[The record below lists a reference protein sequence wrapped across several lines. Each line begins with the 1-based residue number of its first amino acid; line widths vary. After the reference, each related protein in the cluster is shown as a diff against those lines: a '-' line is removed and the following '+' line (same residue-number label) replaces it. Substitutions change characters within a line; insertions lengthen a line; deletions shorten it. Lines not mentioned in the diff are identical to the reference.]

1 MPIDCS
7 FERSDILDWDIVSD
21 GANGTTGVVT
31 SGTVTVPTSENWLLS
46 RIISSIYYTYDAS
59 AAARTAIANIIVDS
73 NYVSTDVEYYAS
85 GTGSGSVIAGSEF
98 TLSNPLII
106 KGGTQFSTSM
116 SIGSA
121 GITGIISYWCYY
133 GYKIP

>member
-21 GANGTTGVVT
+21 GANSTGVVT
-31 SGTVTVPTSENWLLS
+31 SGTITVPTAENWLIS
-46 RIISSIYYTYDAS
+46 RIISFSYYTYDAS
-59 AAARTAIANIIVDS
+59 AAARTATASITVDGD
-73 NYVSTDVEYYAS
+73 YVSADAEYYAS
-85 GTGSGSVIAGSEF
+85 GTGTGSVSAGTEF

-106 KGGTQFSTSM
+106 KGGTQFSTNM
-116 SIGSA
+116 SIGST
-121 GITGIISYWCYY
+121 GITGIFSYWCYY